1 MEDRRI
7 MTTRIVSAVREEVWQ
22 AWTNPI
28 LLAQWWGPRGFHNTF
43 YEFDLRPGGAWR
55 FIMHSPDG
63 AHFPNDSV
71 FVEIVQPERIVFRHL
86 AQVHSFLA
94 TAEFAEKGTGTA
106 IRFSMLFPTVAECA
120 RSRRYVAQGN
130 EENFDRLEALL
141 AVTV

>member
-1 MEDRRI
+1 MKDRQI
-7 MTTRIVSAVREEVWQ
+7 MTTRIVSAEREEVWQ

-28 LLAQWWGPRGFHNTF
+28 LLAQWWGPRGFRNTF

-63 AHFPNDSV
+63 AHFPNESV

-86 AQVHSFLA
+86 APVRGFLA
-94 TAEFAEKGTGTA
+94 TAEFAKEGAGTA

-120 RSRRYVAQGN
+120 RSRRYAEQGN